1 MQKRLEVARRLAR
14 EAGQLI
20 LKMAQEGI
28 EASTKS
34 DNSIVTQ
41 ADIAADRYISE
52 ALSREFPE
60 DGRLTEESFAY
71 QPSPNGL
78 TWVVDP
84 IDGTKAYAKQIPGYS
99 VMIGLLQGDQPVLG
113 VVYDPLEDWMYYA
126 IRGQGAFGVTVAGGM
141 PQSLHVASELPVAE
155 MKLLTSPSAPE
166 KRRKAI
172 QDLLGVKEGPIV
184 NSVGVKVG
192 LLVRAE
198 GDVYFNGHRLHY
210 WDTVA
215 PLVIAQEAGA
225 QATLL
230 DGSPFTYDLLEPGWE
245 HPQGCL
251 MTCSA
256 QIHGHFLAKLRTL

>member
-1 MQKRLEVARRLAR
+1 MQKRLEAARRLAR

-28 EASTKS
+28 NASTKS

-60 DGRLTEESFAY
+60 DGRLTEESFVY

-99 VMIGLLQGDQPVLG
+99 VMIGLLQDKEPVLG

-126 IRGQGAFGVTVAGGM
+126 IRGEGAFGVAVAGGE
-141 PQSLHVASELPVAE
+141 PLPLRVASELAVEE

-166 KRRKAI
+166 TRRKAV
-172 QDLLGVKEGPIV
+172 QELLGVREGPIV

-198 GDVYFNGHRLHY
+198 GDVYFNGHKLHY

-230 DGSPFTYDLLEPGWE
+230 DGSPFTYDLSAPGWE

-251 MTCSA
+251 MTCSSRS
-256 QIHGHFLAKLRTL
+256 HDDFLTKLRTL